1 MHLELS
7 QIGQAAPTS
16 SSDKALVGESQN
28 TPMNKPQGI
37 SDDIT
42 LITTD
47 TSSFKSKG
55 SALSVSELLDKEIL
69 KGATDFVGLS

>member
-1 MHLELS
+1 
-7 QIGQAAPTS
+7 
-16 SSDKALVGESQN
+16 
-28 TPMNKPQGI
+28 MNKPQGI